1 MPRDEKPRIA
11 RGEALMIVFKHRGS
25 FKNTERFFKQS
36 LNNDY
41 RHILRKY
48 AQKGVDILTEA
59 TPVDTGKTARSWDY
73 EIHTSINGYSISWT
87 NSNVVSGVPIAIIL
101 NYGHGTRNG
110 GYVHGLHYIQPAIR
124 PVLKKLA
131 DALWK
136 EVIR

>member
-1 MPRDEKPRIA
+1 V
-11 RGEALMIVFKHRGS
+11 IVFRHSGS

-41 RHILRKY
+41 RHILKKY
-48 AQKGVDILTEA
+48 AQKGVTILSEA
-59 TPVDTGKTARSWDY
+59 TPIATGLTSRSWGY
-73 EIHTSINGYSISWT
+73 EIHTTREGYSISWT

-110 GYVHGLHYIQPAIR
+110 GYVRGLHYISPAIR
-124 PVLKKLA
+124 PILKQLA

-136 EVIR
+136 EVTR